1 MPEHC
6 SLANIEAVYT
16 QLATGI
22 RFPAQ
27 ALILLPFVGQE
38 REPGKFREYSS
49 LTCHVI

>member
-1 MPEHC
+1 MPDI

-22 RFPAQ
+22 RILPAQ
-27 ALILLPFVGQE
+27 ALILPPFVGQE